1 MTLPA
6 SGIIKFSDLNVE
18 FGRSSTTGISLGD
31 AFAGV
36 YGQYGAINRNT
47 QVGRD
52 IYNQVNNVG
61 SDYAISLFY
70 SYNDTATV
78 HWTYNF
84 TSDSGTSVNIIVD
97 YNSTNLYNNRL
108 DPSASDS
115 NSDVDTGTSSGI
127 SAGDINLTLNTGGI
141 PNFVDINCY
150 DTDTLV
156 TIFQISGDS
165 PNNYGGGPIGQ
176 IFGYQRFTLD
186 LYFYD

>member
-6 SGIIKFSDLNVE
+6 SGQIKFSDLNTE
-18 FGRSSTTGISLGD
+18 FGRSSTSNISLNS
-31 AFAGV
+31 AFAGA
-36 YGQYGAINRNT
+36 YAQYGDINRNT
-47 QVGRD
+47 PAGRD
-52 IYNQVNNVG
+52 LYNQFG
-61 SDYAISLFY
+61 ISADYAISLFY

-108 DPSASDS
+108 DAGTSDS
-115 NSDVDTGTSSGI
+115 NSDVDTGTSSGA
-127 SAGDINLTLNTGGI
+127 SLGDINLSLNTGGI

-150 DTDTLV
+150 DTDT
-156 TIFQISGDS
+156 TAIIFQRTGDT
-165 PNNYGGGPIGQ
+165 PNNYGGGSIGQ
-176 IFGYQRFTLD
+176 IYGYQRFTLD